1 MTNVI
6 TFPQKDKRPLPL
18 PRQRVFYIG
27 YRYVGPMLCQEV
39 QNLYLK
45 RKGFKHGKRYWS
57 VITYGKYDESDAR
70 TYSIELEMSE
80 ENDVPDML
88 DAFDLDLG
96 NEVTF
101 SELKDMGWRG
111 KVSYSAPVESLFHK
125 CYDE

>member
-1 MTNVI
+1 MEN
-6 TFPQKDKRPLPL
+6 D
-18 PRQRVFYIG
+18 IG
-27 YRYVGPMLCQEV
+27 RSSHME
-39 QNLYLK
+39 N
-45 RKGFKHGKRYWS
+45 
-57 VITYGKYDESDAR
+57 TMSDAR

-111 KVSYSAPVESLFHK
+111 KVSYSAPVKSLFHK

>member
-1 MTNVI
+1 
-6 TFPQKDKRPLPL
+6 
-18 PRQRVFYIG
+18 
-27 YRYVGPMLCQEV
+27 
-39 QNLYLK
+39 
-45 RKGFKHGKRYWS
+45 
-57 VITYGKYDESDAR
+57 
-70 TYSIELEMSE
+70 MSE

>member
-1 MTNVI
+1 
-6 TFPQKDKRPLPL
+6 
-18 PRQRVFYIG
+18 
-27 YRYVGPMLCQEV
+27 
-39 QNLYLK
+39 
-45 RKGFKHGKRYWS
+45 
-57 VITYGKYDESDAR
+57 
-70 TYSIELEMSE
+70 MSE

-111 KVSYSAPVESLFHK
+111 KVSYSAPVISLFHK